1 MVISMNNYQQL
12 FIDLKIKL
20 TNEIYEKYSK
30 QINEIARTQKKS
42 VFTILDE
49 IARIILEYNVK
60 NEVMDI
66 SIQEKA
72 KLKKQMNKLINDI
85 IKGEYESE
93 KDAITS
99 TLIDVAEDT
108 YYSSCYIY
116 GLGISYTLKPV
127 KQNVLNKII
136 NKKIDGKT
144 YSSRIWNNKN
154 KVAKMIKKEINDFL
168 NGKTDIN
175 SISKNIKY
183 RFDVNYNISDR
194 LVRTEIAKTQCEA
207 NEVWAKEHNIKKQ
220 LFCATLDGKTSKICQ
235 LLDGTIYN
243 FDDEDK
249 KIPPLHPNC
258 RSCLIDIIDG
268 WKPKTRIDNETKQ
281 NINYRTY
288 SEWKNEKNI

>member
-1 MVISMNNYQQL
+1 MNNYQQL

-49 IARIILEYNVK
+49 IAKIILEYNVK
-60 NEVMDI
+60 DEVMDI

-72 KLKKQMNKLINDI
+72 KLKKQMNNLINDV
-85 IKGEYESE
+85 IKDEYKSE
-93 KDAITS
+93 KDIITS
-99 TLIDVAEDT
+99 NLNDVAKDS

-116 GLGISYTLKPV
+116 ELGISVSYDIQPV
-127 KQNVLNKII
+127 KQDVLDNII

-144 YSSRIWNNKN
+144 YSNRIWNNKN

-175 SISKNIKY
+175 SISKNIKD
-183 RFDVNYNISDR
+183 RFDVNYNISNR
-194 LVRTEIAKTQCEA
+194 LFRTEVAKVQCEA

-220 LFCATLDGKTSKICQ
+220 LFCATLDRRTSKICQ
-235 LLDGTIYN
+235 SLDGKIYD

-258 RSCLIDIIDG
+258 RSCLIDVVDG
-268 WKPKTRIDNETKQ
+268 WKPKTT
-281 NINYRTY
+281 
-288 SEWKNEKNI
+288 

>member
-1 MVISMNNYQQL
+1 MNNYQQL

-288 SEWKNEKNI
+288 SDWKNEKNI

>member
-1 MVISMNNYQQL
+1 MLMNNYQQL

-49 IARIILEYNVK
+49 IAKIILEYNVK
-60 NEVMDI
+60 DEVMDI
-66 SIQEKA
+66 SIREKL
-72 KLKKQMNKLINDI
+72 KLKKQMNKLINDVF
-85 IKGEYESE
+85 KDEYKIE
-93 KDAITS
+93 KDTITS
-99 TLIDVAEDT
+99 NLINAAKDS

-144 YSSRIWNNKN
+144 YSNRIWNNKN
-154 KVAKMIKKEINDFL
+154 KIAKMLKKEINDFL
-168 NGKTDIN
+168 NGKTDVN

-194 LVRTEIAKTQCEA
+194 LVRTEIAKVQCEA

-220 LFCATLDGKTSKICQ
+220 MFCATLDRKTSKICQ
-235 LLDGTIYN
+235 SLDGKIYD
-243 FDDEDK
+243 FDDKNK

-258 RSCLIDIIDG
+258 RSCLIDIVDG

-281 NINYRTY
+281 NINYQTY
-288 SEWKNEKNI
+288 SEWKNKQKNI

>member
-1 MVISMNNYQQL
+1 MNNYQQL

-42 VFTILDE
+42 VFTILDQ

-60 NEVMDI
+60 DEVMDI

-72 KLKKQMNKLINDI
+72 KLKKQMNNLINDVL
-85 IKGEYESE
+85 KGEYESE

-99 TLIDVAEDT
+99 NLNHVAKDS

-116 GLGISYTLKPV
+116 GLGVSYELKPV

-144 YSSRIWNNKN
+144 YSNRIWHNKN
-154 KVAKMIKKEINDFL
+154 QVAKTLKKEINDFL

-175 SISKNIKY
+175 SISKNIKC
-183 RFDVNYNISDR
+183 RFDVNYNISNR
-194 LVRTEIAKTQCEA
+194 LVRTEIAKVQCEA

-220 LFCATLDGKTSKICQ
+220 LFCATLDRRTSKICQ
-235 LLDGTIYN
+235 SLDGKIYD
-243 FDDEDK
+243 FDDENK

-258 RSCLIDIIDG
+258 RSCLIDIVDG
-268 WKPKTRIDNETKQ
+268 WKPTQRLDNETKKR
-281 NINYRTY
+281 INYKSY
-288 SEWKNEKNI
+288 EEWKNEKNI